1 MEAAVAGC
9 FAENGPAVLAASR
22 SFMTILVADDSE
34 KNRELLRTVLSH
46 LGHAVTEATN
56 GRQAVELAV
65 ELAPELMIFDLQM
78 PELDGFGAM
87 REVRAMDRFRET
99 PVLALTAYA
108 MEGDREKAL
117 AAGFTS
123 YLTKPLRLADLRA
136 ELARWTVQA

>member
-1 MEAAVAGC
+1 
-9 FAENGPAVLAASR
+9 
-22 SFMTILVADDSE
+22 MTILVADDSE
-34 KNRELLRTVLSH
+34 KNRELLRTVLGH
-46 LGHAVTEATN
+46 LGHTVAEASN
-56 GRQAVELAV
+56 GRQAVTMAGVLG
-65 ELAPELMIFDLQM
+65 PDLMIFDLQM

-87 REVRAMDRFRET
+87 REVRAMEQFQET

>member
-1 MEAAVAGC
+1 
-9 FAENGPAVLAASR
+9 
-22 SFMTILVADDSE
+22 MTILVADDSE
-34 KNRELLRTVLSH
+34 KNRELLRTVLGH
-46 LGHAVTEATN
+46 LGHTVAEASN
-56 GRQAVELAV
+56 GREAVVAAQQT
-65 ELAPELMIFDLQM
+65 APDLMIFDLQM

-117 AAGFTS
+117 NAGFTS

-136 ELARWTVQA
+136 ELARWTVTV

>member
-1 MEAAVAGC
+1 
-9 FAENGPAVLAASR
+9 
-22 SFMTILVADDSE
+22 MTILVADDSE

-56 GRQAVELAV
+56 GRQAVELAA

-108 MEGDREKAL
+108 LEGDREKAL

>member
-1 MEAAVAGC
+1 
-9 FAENGPAVLAASR
+9 
-22 SFMTILVADDSE
+22 MTILVADDSE
-34 KNRELLRTVLSH
+34 KNRELLRTVLRH
-46 LGHAVTEATN
+46 LGHGVAEATN

-65 ELAPELMIFDLQM
+65 ELQPELMIFDLQM

-87 REVRAMDRFRET
+87 REVRAMELFRET